1 MKNFKSNVLLSPSLL
16 LGMQLS
22 ESEFL
27 RLVNDLINF
36 YNVKMCT
43 GFSWICF
50 YICLIINFGLFSSY
64 VDRKGWHHYFKT
76 YCIPED
82 LIPRFLSPAY
92 FDHYN
97 SAQSPVAD
105 VGAASSSN
113 GNQGNGGVKLEGT
126 KLRESQGDKLK
137 ENGGEQLVIGVGPV
151 QTPFWRLSRL
161 VPIEG
166 IKRHLMGQKGTET
179 SDKAPSESESAASSL
194 TDNTTAPQS
203 LEIEEGCN
211 GVSLM
216 PISDSDAKAPAL
228 DTGRKAPEKSGNNE
242 GDGRAWGRMPSLP
255 SYVPFGEVSA

>member
-1 MKNFKSNVLLSPSLL
+1 
-16 LGMQLS
+16 
-22 ESEFL
+22 
-27 RLVNDLINF
+27 
-36 YNVKMCT
+36 MCT